1 MDDFSSLNAQKKT
14 KRRQNP
20 EQPYGK
26 EPYPEPPAH
35 TRKFLSKQVPFDRN
49 LTAGLQDAVFFINK
63 NDSLPPVFVPS
74 CPLLFSFFP
83 DNFIRCF
90 SA

>member
-14 KRRQNP
+14 KRRQYP

-49 LTAGLQDAVFFINK
+49 LIGLFQNGNGF
-63 NDSLPPVFVPS
+63 
-74 CPLLFSFFP
+74 
-83 DNFIRCF
+83 
-90 SA
+90 